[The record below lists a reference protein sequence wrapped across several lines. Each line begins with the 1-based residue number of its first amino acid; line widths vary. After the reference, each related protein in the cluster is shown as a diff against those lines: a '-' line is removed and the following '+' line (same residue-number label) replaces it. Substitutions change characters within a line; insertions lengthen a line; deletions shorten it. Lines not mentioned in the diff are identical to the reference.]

1 MIWGAAAVGNAVY
14 SGCRLKDVLETV
26 GIHCRINNVQ
36 QLHVAFVSEEQVI
49 HKGRKDNSLIY
60 FVYIV

>member
-26 GIHCRINNVQ
+26 GIHCRISNVQ
-36 QLHVAFVSEEQVI
+36 QLHVAFASEEQV
-49 HKGRKDNSLIY
+49 KGVILSQKLTKR
-60 FVYIV
+60 